1 MKMNRLYAFLTGA
14 AALVLSCCG
23 SGSSGET
30 ALTLNISPTSH
41 MQVFSTDTYNSYLYL
56 PQEYGADSGVTWPV
70 IVYLHGYSE
79 AGLGKGGLPALIESG
94 KTYPFIIL
102 MPQSAANW
110 KSPESIEAMHEHILA
125 LKDRYAA
132 DTKRIF
138 LTGFSMGGDGTWALA
153 AAHPELFAAIAP
165 VSSFGLSGSVSA
177 LQNTPVWIFHGDA
190 DTVVPVS
197 DGQSMYSRLAPFG
210 NVKITILPGAGH
222 QEAKNITYAKQD
234 IYDWFLGMNAD

>member
-1 MKMNRLYAFLTGA
+1 
-14 AALVLSCCG
+14 
-23 SGSSGET
+23 
-30 ALTLNISPTSH
+30 
-41 MQVFSTDTYNSYLYL
+41 
-56 PQEYGADSGVTWPV
+56 
-70 IVYLHGYSE
+70 
-79 AGLGKGGLPALIESG
+79 
-94 KTYPFIIL
+94 

-110 KSPESIEAMHEHILA
+110 KSSESIEAMYGHILA
-125 LKDRYAA
+125 LENKYAVNL
-132 DTKRIF
+132 RRVF

-197 DGQSMYSRLAPFG
+197 DGQSMYSRLISFG
-210 NVKITILPGAGH
+210 NVKITIFPGAGH